1 MFSADL
7 TVRRQPTINNI
18 GTDGGNGQNEEW
30 RIGVLCDLFS
40 IETRQWIEGQ
50 IVNLFS
56 DDLGDWMR
64 VQYGQRIRDILRD
77 DPFVRMK
84 RTDSVN
90 DERTWFNVLQCVTNE
105 LFPVLSVKLSECVQD
120 KLVNDPSFKINNL
133 RDVAVED
140 VLKRLMTKRTM
151 NNKEIDY
158 LKALIQRA
166 HQSSKLM
173 DVHEPQQRL
182 VNTLFFEFRS

>member
-1 MFSADL
+1 M
-7 TVRRQPTINNI
+7 
-18 GTDGGNGQNEEW
+18 
-30 RIGVLCDLFS
+30 CDLFS

-90 DERTWFNVLQCVTNE
+90 DERTWFNVLQCVNNE

-151 NNKEIDY
+151 NNKEIGY

-166 HQSSKLM
+166 YQSPIDENEHQK
-173 DVHEPQQRL
+173 RL
-182 VNTLFFEFRS
+182 VN